1 MDSIEIKIGDYPVI
15 FTKQSVSFSG
25 SEFFYGKMS
34 NITHHAEPIP
44 CYEFTYE
51 GVQEKLF
58 YNEKSAKVVNSVF
71 QQVIALNQKKEASAV
86 SEPVKTAV
94 SAEPAA
100 PAVTENTE
108 THMQQIQET
117 PVSEPTFTSEPAFTE
132 EASVLDEPPIKKT
145 GSKKKVVIN
154 IIIAVVL
161 VAIVAGIVVFTQRKH
176 SDSEPVPQEST
187 PATTEPVAAPA
198 DRNSYEEGT
207 YQVGTDLPEGVYLI
221 EGSGYL
227 SVSSD
232 GSSSLDSV
240 ITNANYTNRTF
251 IQVENGQYLTFQ
263 GTAKAVDKA
272 EPYANTDVL
281 TDGMYLAGKDF
292 PAGEYTLT
300 AEGDAYVAIMTDAK
314 GVIDSITSNF
324 NFSNTETITV
334 EDGQFL
340 ELKNCRI
347 EL

>member
-71 QQVIALNQKKEASAV
+71 QQVIALNQKKEASAAAEASQTFV
-86 SEPVKTAV
+86 PDKPVA
-94 SAEPAA
+94 PAA
-100 PAVTENTE
+100 PENTE
-108 THMQQIQET
+108 TQTQQIQET
-117 PVSEPTFTSEPAFTE
+117 PVSEPAFAE
-132 EASVLDEPPIKKT
+132 EASALADPPAKKT

-154 IIIAVVL
+154 IIIAVIL
-161 VAIVAGIVVFTQRKH
+161 VAIVATIVVFTQRKH
-176 SDSEPVPQEST
+176 SDSAPAPQEST
-187 PATTEPVAAPA
+187 PATTEPAAAPV
-198 DRNSYEEGT
+198 DRDAYEEGT

-272 EPYANTDVL
+272 EPYANTEVL